1 MFPMSLRKLEAM
13 RQTPAANRRSV
24 DRLRCYEM
32 YNFAEFMK
40 AFFGISGGYILKQK
54 SEFKKRAKKQ

>member
-32 YNFAEFMK
+32 YNFAEFMN
-40 AFFGISGGYILKQK
+40 AFFWNIWGLYTKT
-54 SEFKKRAKKQ
+54 KKRV